1 MLRKLVS
8 RWYLFIVFGFILSAG
23 LVFFLCGE
31 QSVIAVHDNLD
42 LFIPQFQMMKN
53 TGTFWRH
60 GVDVPFLGGISRDT
74 LPAEFS
80 LYTMLYMILP
90 AYPAYIAGYL
100 LKIVIALLSCIWLA
114 GDVLG
119 EGYERYKPLV
129 YLSGLAYG
137 ILNVFPAF
145 GIPFASI
152 PLAVYLLRK
161 IYREPGIRWYA
172 ALFFYPL
179 LSYFSY
185 FGLFI
190 LVYMAAAFI
199 WLWAKDRKFPGR
211 ILAAVIVLAAGCVV
225 CEYRLFGTMLLGD
238 EVTIRTTMEAGSFTA
253 GEIVKTI
260 GEVFAKGMFH
270 AESVHTFLVLP
281 VCVLYFFYLN
291 FSYIRSRNIKGI
303 FQDVYNLLALVLV
316 FNSVV
321 YGIYYWEGFRNV
333 VEALCPPLTGWQFNR
348 TVFFSPFVWYAA
360 FFFALKRLYDS
371 KKAAGEVLANL
382 LALGAVLIIVLSGT
396 RYNDLYH
403 TCFSQAYMYLKG
415 AQTDQL
421 NFGEFYSAELF
432 EEAKKDIGYEGQW
445 AAAYGFYPAVL
456 EYNGIA
462 TLDGYLGF
470 YSQSYKEA
478 FRRIIAPALDR
489 VEESREYFDS
499 WGARAYLYSG
509 TDLSIVNA
517 SRSYSVTDRDI
528 YIDVDAFKE
537 LGGRYIFSRIEL
549 ANAKEKG
556 LTLAGTYRND
566 KSPYV
571 LYVYTI

>member
-190 LVYMAAAFI
+190 LAYMAAAFI

-499 WGARAYLYSG
+499 WGPGPICIRERICL
-509 TDLSIVNA
+509 LSMPPG
-517 SRSYSVTDRDI
+517 VTALPTGI
-528 YIDVDAFKE
+528 FILMWTHLKNLEGAIFFQE
-537 LGGRYIFSRIEL
+537 LSWPTLRR
-549 ANAKEKG
+549 KG
-556 LTLAGTYRND
+556 
-566 KSPYV
+566 
-571 LYVYTI
+571 